1 MTAATTSPNKKKS
14 FFSVRLKS
22 RFSQDMKLLITNMVF
37 QLLCL
42 PVLMG
47 VLLREM
53 YIDENNIPG
62 GSESLPFVIIAV
74 ISLMLSIS
82 LGFVIPMMN
91 FRYLYN
97 KSLVDMNYSLPLSNR
112 QRFFADY
119 ISGLVV
125 YIVPL
130 LVGIAIAA
138 IELLIGSAFIDMH
151 EFFDYIPLV
160 LKITSIAILGMI
172 MQYSLAVFAISFA
185 GSTFEALFSIAAV
198 NIMIPSFI
206 SLTWENIVKA
216 AHFGLDSSS
225 IVKNFTFFTTS
236 PAGIFGYIIYF
247 LNISERSPYDVLI
260 DGKERLPLFVNSSYS
275 GFMLRALLFTAF
287 IVMVTYLLYKHRKAE
302 DVSKP
307 YVYKG
312 FYYAIMSVTIYCIVS
327 LMNMT
332 DFSNR
337 LIAALIISG
346 IIWFVMEVIRR
357 RGFRRFWTAVVGF
370 AAASAAV
377 IGVIKVIDVTN
388 GLGRAKYVPSVSSV
402 TDMEINLSG
411 RNEVLDVKKRFLSDK
426 QLIGDIVE
434 FNREVVDRHF
444 HHDKYEYE
452 LSEIKYGEE
461 NKHPYQYTPDPYYS
475 YDGEWIKI
483 TYYTRS
489 GAAIVRRY
497 YVPTAMLTD
506 FACDLYTSEEFA
518 EQITGELYRYSL
530 HKKRGLYTD
539 YAYNPEEAEYS
550 IIRLADKRG
559 GVKEELLSVEY
570 GKEFFEALRMDMT
583 AMTPEE
589 LKNSEYYC
597 SLEGLIINSA
607 CHNAV
612 AFMEDHGIKYKNTSK
627 ETIYQMDRDNNYIT
641 IVSDP
646 EYLFPVQ
653 AFSDSNFISGYYR
666 DYDSEDLCDCIK
678 LDRILSLGINRD
690 RIFYDYSI
698 KRIVDY
704 DNAEA
709 VEKLLDIATPIV
721 IDEKVIAEVQLAQ
734 STLYVTDRP
743 GNREIVEEA
752 EETMRMVNVKN

>member
-434 FNREVVDRHF
+434 FNREIVDRHF

-530 HKKRGLYTD
+530 QKRNTVLSD
-539 YAYNPEEAEYS
+539 SLIREAE
-550 IIRLADKRG
+550 
-559 GVKEELLSVEY
+559 
-570 GKEFFEALRMDMT
+570 
-583 AMTPEE
+583 
-589 LKNSEYYC
+589 
-597 SLEGLIINSA
+597 
-607 CHNAV
+607 
-612 AFMEDHGIKYKNTSK
+612 
-627 ETIYQMDRDNNYIT
+627 
-641 IVSDP
+641 
-646 EYLFPVQ
+646 
-653 AFSDSNFISGYYR
+653 
-666 DYDSEDLCDCIK
+666 
-678 LDRILSLGINRD
+678 
-690 RIFYDYSI
+690 
-698 KRIVDY
+698 
-704 DNAEA
+704 
-709 VEKLLDIATPIV
+709 
-721 IDEKVIAEVQLAQ
+721 
-734 STLYVTDRP
+734 
-743 GNREIVEEA
+743 
-752 EETMRMVNVKN
+752 